1 MTDSTDDHEEN
12 RSDEPPGRTISSD
25 VPNDADWQLEIQ
37 VPFDEGGRHDLTSS
51 IIVAIAEVEDVRA
64 SEIKTP
70 PLYEVVDV
78 PALEA
83 ALFGSSTVGQ
93 SSTGLRSVE
102 FMYRGH
108 RIVIRSDAWIQVYS
122 AVEP

>member
-25 VPNDADWQLEIQ
+25 VPDDADWQLKIQ

-51 IIVAIAEVEDVRA
+51 IIVAIAEVEGVRP

-83 ALFGSSTVGQ
+83 ALFGSSTVGR
-93 SSTGLRSVE
+93 SSTGFRSVE

-122 AVEP
+122 AEEP